1 MTDAA
6 QGQPQGPVFGVLAQY
21 LKDLSF
27 ESPRAPD
34 VFLAQ
39 GANPQVSADVKT
51 EARPLADGVYEVEL
65 LIAAKAAAGDDVV
78 FQIECLYAGV
88 FQVQGVPQEHLG
100 PFLMI
105 ECPRLLFPF
114 ARNVVA
120 DATRE
125 GGFPPLML
133 QPVDFVELYRRR
145 AEAQAAGGE
154 APQPSAVGPSSK
166 IILPN

>member
-6 QGQPQGPVFGVLAQY
+6 QGQQQGPVFGVLAHY
-21 LKDLSF
+21 LKDLWF
-27 ESPRAPD
+27 KSPPAPD
-34 VFLAQ
+34 ILRGQ
-39 GANPQVSADVKT
+39 DKNPQVSADVKT
-51 EARPLADGVYEVEL
+51 EARPLADNVYEVDL
-65 LIAAKAAAGDDVV
+65 LIAAKAAAGDEVV

>member
-6 QGQPQGPVFGVLAQY
+6 PGAQQGPVFGVIAQY

-27 ESPRAPD
+27 ESPRAPEI
-34 VFLAQ
+34 FLAQ
-39 GANPQVSADVKT
+39 DKNPQVSADVKT
-51 EARPLADGVYEVEL
+51 EARPLADGVFEVEL
-65 LIAAKAAAGDDVV
+65 LIAAKALAGDDVV

-88 FQVQGVPQEHLG
+88 FQVQGVPEQHIG

-105 ECPRLLFPF
+105 ECPRMLFPF

-145 AEAQAAGGE
+145 LETQQGAGSPP
-154 APQPSAVGPSSK
+154 APSAQGPTSK

>member
-154 APQPSAVGPSSK
+154 APQPSAVGPASK